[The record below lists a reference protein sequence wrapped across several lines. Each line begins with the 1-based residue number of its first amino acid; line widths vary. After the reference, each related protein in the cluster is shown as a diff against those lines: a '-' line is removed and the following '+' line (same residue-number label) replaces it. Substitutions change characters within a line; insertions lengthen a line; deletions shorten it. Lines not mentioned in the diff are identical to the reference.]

1 MDLSHFRSRRTSQHQ
16 RQWPPRRWLSVAVF
30 LFGIG
35 AACGEPV
42 AAENTVYRPIHEI
55 AGYADVIVIARPMY
69 SLKKEPDA
77 NPSSRSRK
85 EAPPPFPF
93 VVSRVL
99 FGKGVQPG
107 QLILIENDGN
117 NHLTTIF
124 GGDQFHTR
132 LPNGGDSES
141 TKPTIK
147 ATLLFLHS
155 GFAHR
160 ISHADYR
167 LVRDGIRILTLDGRT
182 LTPIP
187 WGLFANQSEM
197 PYEYRKD
204 GDFAEMIRFIGAST
218 ATIRLQ
224 RRMRR
229 GLPPEIVFADQTSA
243 DAKAPGQMLFG
254 FPILSQSIFSESNAQ
269 KYFPLVQPQAD

>member
-1 MDLSHFRSRRTSQHQ
+1 
-16 RQWPPRRWLSVAVF
+16 LSVAVF
-30 LFGIG
+30 LVGIG

-42 AAENTVYRPIHEI
+42 AARIPVYRPIHEI
-55 AGYADVIVIARPMY
+55 AGYADVIVIALPMY
-69 SLKKEPDA
+69 NLKNEPDA
-77 NPSSRSRK
+77 NPSSKSSK

-99 FGKGVQPG
+99 SGKGVQPG
-107 QLILIENDGN
+107 QMILIENDGN

-124 GGDQFHTR
+124 DGDRFQTR
-132 LPNGGDSES
+132 LPNGGDSDS

-147 ATLLFLHS
+147 ATLLFLHL

-167 LVRDGIRILTLDGRT
+167 VLRDRIRILTLGGRT
-182 LTPIP
+182 LSPMQ

-197 PYEYRKD
+197 PNEYRKD

-229 GLPPEIVFADQTSA
+229 GLPPAFVFADQISA
-243 DAKAPGQMLFG
+243 DAKVPDQMLFG
-254 FPILSQSIFSESNAQ
+254 FPILSQSVFSESNSQ
-269 KYFPLVQPQAD
+269 KYFPFVQPQAD